1 MAKKS
6 LSGRGDDSSQPY
18 GEYDC
23 HEIILNLLRLDSMT
37 KDELAAY
44 YRHSNIVILRDN
56 IYTAREEGRY
66 GR

>member
-44 YRHSNIVILRDN
+44 YRHII
-56 IYTAREEGRY
+56 
-66 GR
+66 

>member
-6 LSGRGDDSSQPY
+6 LSGRGDDSYQPY

-44 YRHSNIVILRDN
+44 YRHII
-56 IYTAREEGRY
+56 
-66 GR
+66 